1 MECAPSVVVGS
12 YPEGCGSPSNPDFVQ
27 FRAGSATWAASRGPL
42 EVVAA

>member
-27 FRAGSATWAASRGPL
+27 FGQAPPPGRL
-42 EVVAA
+42 VAARWK